1 MIKLLR
7 VDYRLIHGQITTSWV
22 GQLGCDCILIAND
35 KVPGDILRKNALKLA
50 KPPET
55 KLVMK
60 TVEDSI
66 EAINSGVTDKYKLFV
81 IVENVQDARRMVEGC
96 PVFERVNLGNIR
108 MYAGAK
114 QLGTTVFVS
123 EKDMEDIRAMQE
135 KGVSRVL
142 ELDLDEA
149 AKQIGEEDNGI
160 L

>member
-7 VDYRLIHGQITTSWV
+7 VDYRLIHGQITNSLV
-22 GQLGCDCILIAND
+22 GQLGCHCFLIAND

-135 KGVSRVL
+135 KGVSVDVQSIPRDKRTEVRRG
-142 ELDLDEA
+142 
-149 AKQIGEEDNGI
+149 KI
-160 L
+160 

>member
-50 KPPET
+50 NPPET

-66 EAINSGVTDKYKLFV
+66 EAINSG

-96 PVFERVNLGNIR
+96 PVFERVNLGNVR

-114 QLGTTVFVS
+114 QLGSTVFVS
-123 EKDMEDIRAMQE
+123 EKDMEDIRAMQA
-135 KGVSRVL
+135 KGVSVDVQSIPRDKRTEVK
-142 ELDLDEA
+142 A
-149 AKQIGEEDNGI
+149 
-160 L
+160 

>member
-108 MYAGAK
+108 MYAGSK

-135 KGVSRVL
+135 KGVSVDVQSIPRDKRTEVRRG
-142 ELDLDEA
+142 
-149 AKQIGEEDNGI
+149 KI
-160 L
+160 

>member
-35 KVPGDILRKNALKLA
+35 KVPGDVLRKNALKLA

-96 PVFERVNLGNIR
+96 PVFER
-108 MYAGAK
+108 
-114 QLGTTVFVS
+114 
-123 EKDMEDIRAMQE
+123 
-135 KGVSRVL
+135 
-142 ELDLDEA
+142 
-149 AKQIGEEDNGI
+149 
-160 L
+160 

>member
-35 KVPGDILRKNALKLA
+35 KVPGDMLRKNALKLA

-81 IVENVQDARRMVEGC
+81 IVEDVWDARRMVEGC
-96 PVFERVNLGNIR
+96 NVFERVNLGNVR
-108 MYAGAK
+108 MCAGAK
-114 QLGTTVFVS
+114 QLGSTVFVS
-123 EKDMEDIRAMQE
+123 EKDMEDIHAIQA
-135 KGVSRVL
+135 KGVSVDVQSIPRDKRTEV
-142 ELDLDEA
+142 
-149 AKQIGEEDNGI
+149 KV
-160 L
+160 

>member
-35 KVPGDILRKNALKLA
+35 KVPGDVLRKNALKLA

-66 EAINSGVTDKYKLFV
+66 EAINSGVTDKYKMFV
-81 IVENVQDARRMVEGC
+81 IVETVEDARRMVEGC
-96 PVFERVNLGNIR
+96 PVFERVNLGNVR

-114 QLGTTVFVS
+114 QLGSTVFVS
-123 EKDMEDIRAMQE
+123 EKDMEDIRVMQA
-135 KGVSRVL
+135 KGVSVDVQSIPRDKRTEVK
-142 ELDLDEA
+142 A
-149 AKQIGEEDNGI
+149 
-160 L
+160 

>member
-135 KGVSRVL
+135 RGVSVDVQSIPRDKRTEVRRG
-142 ELDLDEA
+142 
-149 AKQIGEEDNGI
+149 KI
-160 L
+160 

>member
-35 KVPGDILRKNALKLA
+35 KVPGDVLRKNALKLA

-66 EAINSGVTDKYKLFV
+66 EAINSGVTDTY
-81 IVENVQDARRMVEGC
+81 
-96 PVFERVNLGNIR
+96 
-108 MYAGAK
+108 
-114 QLGTTVFVS
+114 
-123 EKDMEDIRAMQE
+123 
-135 KGVSRVL
+135 
-142 ELDLDEA
+142 
-149 AKQIGEEDNGI
+149 
-160 L
+160 

>member
-1 MIKLLR
+1 MSKLLR

-135 KGVSRVL
+135 KGVSVDVQSIPRDKRTEVRRG
-142 ELDLDEA
+142 
-149 AKQIGEEDNGI
+149 KI
-160 L
+160 

>member
-35 KVPGDILRKNALKLA
+35 KVPGDVLRKNALKLA

-135 KGVSRVL
+135 KGVSVDVQSIPRDKRTEVRRG
-142 ELDLDEA
+142 
-149 AKQIGEEDNGI
+149 KI
-160 L
+160 

>member
-60 TVEDSI
+60 TEEDSI

-135 KGVSRVL
+135 KGVSVDVQSIPRDKRTEVK
-142 ELDLDEA
+142 A
-149 AKQIGEEDNGI
+149 
-160 L
+160 

>member
-135 KGVSRVL
+135 KGVSVDVQSIPRDKRSEVRRG
-142 ELDLDEA
+142 
-149 AKQIGEEDNGI
+149 KI
-160 L
+160 

>member
-135 KGVSRVL
+135 KGVSVDVQSIPR
-142 ELDLDEA
+142 DERTEVRRG
-149 AKQIGEEDNGI
+149 KI
-160 L
+160 

>member
-7 VDYRLIHGQITTSWV
+7 VDYRLIHGQITTTWV

-135 KGVSRVL
+135 KGVSVDVQSIPRDKRTEVRRG
-142 ELDLDEA
+142 
-149 AKQIGEEDNGI
+149 KI
-160 L
+160 

>member
-135 KGVSRVL
+135 KGVSVDVQSIPRDKRTEVRGG
-142 ELDLDEA
+142 
-149 AKQIGEEDNGI
+149 KI
-160 L
+160 

>member
-35 KVPGDILRKNALKLA
+35 KVPGDALRKNALKLA

-96 PVFERVNLGNIR
+96 PVFERVNLGNVR

-114 QLGTTVFVS
+114 QIGSTVFVS
-123 EKDMEDIRAMQE
+123 EKDMEDIRAMQA
-135 KGVSRVL
+135 KGVSVDVQSIPRDKRTEVK
-142 ELDLDEA
+142 A
-149 AKQIGEEDNGI
+149 
-160 L
+160 

>member
-96 PVFERVNLGNIR
+96 PVFERVNLGNVR

-135 KGVSRVL
+135 KGVSVDVQSIPRDKRTEVRRG
-142 ELDLDEA
+142 
-149 AKQIGEEDNGI
+149 KI
-160 L
+160 

>member
-135 KGVSRVL
+135 KGVSVDVQSIPRVKRT
-142 ELDLDEA
+142 EA
-149 AKQIGEEDNGI
+149 RRGKI
-160 L
+160 

>member
-135 KGVSRVL
+135 KGVSVDVQSIPRDKRTEVRRG
-142 ELDLDEA
+142 
-149 AKQIGEEDNGI
+149 KI
-160 L
+160 